1 MRSSAPG
8 IFPTWLSNTCSCN
21 GIFESLR
28 RYGAKEAV
36 LVAWGVDTNGRKHLL
51 HLAVGNKESKDC
63 WTGFFRHMVGRGQA
77 PL

>member
-1 MRSSAPG
+1 MAVEYLFLAMAFSSP
-8 IFPTWLSNTCSCN
+8 
-21 GIFESLR
+21 LR

-36 LVAWGVDTNGRKHLL
+36 LVAWGVDTDGRKHLL
-51 HLAVGNKESKDC
+51 HLAVGNKESEDC